1 MKDERIK
8 VIIVEPWNDMKLASR
23 VAEEAGAHAVVLAAM
38 VGGVKGADSYI
49 DAIDHNVTALAQA
62 LR

>member
-1 MKDERIK
+1 
-8 VIIVEPWNDMKLASR
+8 
-23 VAEEAGAHAVVLAAM
+23 M
-38 VGGVKGADSYI
+38 VGGVKGTDSYI